1 MIKAYRAADVRAA
14 EAPLLAAGEP
24 LMERASGALALATIR
39 EVSASGRP
47 VYGCRAFVL
56 AGGGDNGG
64 DALYA
69 AARLAARGMSVK
81 AFVPGRA
88 HEGGLAAALR
98 AGVRL
103 AELEEA
109 RRADVWIDGL
119 VGIGARGPL
128 REPLASH
135 VRALSGMRSGQR
147 VVAVDVPSGIGTD
160 DGTVPGPVLDCDLT
174 VTMGA
179 PKPGLYLEP
188 ARRHAGRVEVADIG
202 LSLGEPALV
211 SLQEEDARGMWPVPG
226 PDSHKYT
233 RGVLGV
239 MAGSRRYPGA
249 GFLCADAALAAGPGM
264 VRYAGPRD
272 LADRVA
278 ARHPECV
285 LGEGRVDAWVI
296 GPGVDMDD
304 ERAASEAARRLQLVA
319 AESLPVV
326 LDAGAIAL
334 AATAECD
341 ERVVL
346 TPHAGELANLL
357 TSLGEAVSRREI
369 EAAPARAARLAA
381 TATGATVLLKGPV
394 DVACTAD
401 GPLYAQSGPAW
412 RATAGAGDV
421 LAGLL
426 GAVLA
431 QGVAPLPAAA
441 LAAFVHGRAC
451 PRRPVRAGDIAAAV
465 APTLADLTP

>member
-249 GFLCADAALAAGPGM
+249 GFLCADAALAA
-264 VRYAGPRD
+264 
-272 LADRVA
+272 
-278 ARHPECV
+278 
-285 LGEGRVDAWVI
+285 
-296 GPGVDMDD
+296 
-304 ERAASEAARRLQLVA
+304 
-319 AESLPVV
+319 
-326 LDAGAIAL
+326 
-334 AATAECD
+334 TAECD

>member
-249 GFLCADAALAAGPGM
+249 GFLCADAALAAGPG
-264 VRYAGPRD
+264 RPGDCSWPPPSRCPSFSTPGRSPWPPPPNATSASSSPRTPGSS
-272 LADRVA
+272 RTSSP
-278 ARHPECV
+278 RW
-285 LGEGRVDAWVI
+285 GR
-296 GPGVDMDD
+296 
-304 ERAASEAARRLQLVA
+304 R
-319 AESLPVV
+319 
-326 LDAGAIAL
+326 
-334 AATAECD
+334 
-341 ERVVL
+341 
-346 TPHAGELANLL
+346 
-357 TSLGEAVSRREI
+357 SLGGRSRRRPPE
-369 EAAPARAARLAA
+369 P
-381 TATGATVLLKGPV
+381 PV
-394 DVACTAD
+394 
-401 GPLYAQSGPAW
+401 W
-412 RATAGAGDV
+412 
-421 LAGLL
+421 
-426 GAVLA
+426 
-431 QGVAPLPAAA
+431 
-441 LAAFVHGRAC
+441 
-451 PRRPVRAGDIAAAV
+451 RRPPP
-465 APTLADLTP
+465 APRCS

>member
-24 LMERASGALALATIR
+24 LMERASGALTLATIR

-249 GFLCADAALAAGPGM
+249 GFLCADAPW
-264 VRYAGPRD
+264 P
-272 LADRVA
+272 
-278 ARHPECV
+278 
-285 LGEGRVDAWVI
+285 
-296 GPGVDMDD
+296 
-304 ERAASEAARRLQLVA
+304 
-319 AESLPVV
+319 
-326 LDAGAIAL
+326 
-334 AATAECD
+334 
-341 ERVVL
+341 
-346 TPHAGELANLL
+346 
-357 TSLGEAVSRREI
+357 
-369 EAAPARAARLAA
+369 PAREWSD
-381 TATGATVLLKGPV
+381 TPG
-394 DVACTAD
+394 
-401 GPLYAQSGPAW
+401 
-412 RATAGAGDV
+412 RATSPTVWRRAIPNAYWARGGSTHGSSDREWTWTTS
-421 LAGLL
+421 
-426 GAVLA
+426 
-431 QGVAPLPAAA
+431 AP
-441 LAAFVHGRAC
+441 R
-451 PRRPVRAGDIAAAV
+451 PRRPGDCSWPPPSRCPSFSTPGRSPWPPPPNATSASSSPRTPGSSRTSSPRWGRRSLGGRSRRRPPEPPV
-465 APTLADLTP
+465 WRRPPPAPRCS

>member
-160 DGTVPGPVLDCDLT
+160 DGTVPLPHPPEEERLIENNPT
-174 VTMGA
+174 
-179 PKPGLYLEP
+179 PG
-188 ARRHAGRVEVADIG
+188 
-202 LSLGEPALV
+202 
-211 SLQEEDARGMWPVPG
+211 
-226 PDSHKYT
+226 
-233 RGVLGV
+233 
-239 MAGSRRYPGA
+239 
-249 GFLCADAALAAGPGM
+249 
-264 VRYAGPRD
+264 
-272 LADRVA
+272 
-278 ARHPECV
+278 
-285 LGEGRVDAWVI
+285 
-296 GPGVDMDD
+296 
-304 ERAASEAARRLQLVA
+304 
-319 AESLPVV
+319 
-326 LDAGAIAL
+326 
-334 AATAECD
+334 
-341 ERVVL
+341 
-346 TPHAGELANLL
+346 
-357 TSLGEAVSRREI
+357 
-369 EAAPARAARLAA
+369 
-381 TATGATVLLKGPV
+381 
-394 DVACTAD
+394 
-401 GPLYAQSGPAW
+401 
-412 RATAGAGDV
+412 
-421 LAGLL
+421 
-426 GAVLA
+426 
-431 QGVAPLPAAA
+431 
-441 LAAFVHGRAC
+441 
-451 PRRPVRAGDIAAAV
+451 
-465 APTLADLTP
+465 

>member
-1 MIKAYRAADVRAA
+1 
-14 EAPLLAAGEP
+14 
-24 LMERASGALALATIR
+24 
-39 EVSASGRP
+39 
-47 VYGCRAFVL
+47 
-56 AGGGDNGG
+56 
-64 DALYA
+64 
-69 AARLAARGMSVK
+69 
-81 AFVPGRA
+81 
-88 HEGGLAAALR
+88 
-98 AGVRL
+98 
-103 AELEEA
+103 
-109 RRADVWIDGL
+109 
-119 VGIGARGPL
+119 
-128 REPLASH
+128 
-135 VRALSGMRSGQR
+135 MRSGQR

-304 ERAASEAARRLQLVA
+304 ERAASEAARRLQLAA

-369 EAAPARAARLAA
+369 EAAPARAARPGDRSVAPGPA
-381 TATGATVLLKGPV
+381 TSAFARVEPL
-394 DVACTAD
+394 DVAAKPQCKD
-401 GPLYAQSGPAW
+401 SHPS
-412 RATAGAGDV
+412 D
-421 LAGLL
+421 
-426 GAVLA
+426 
-431 QGVAPLPAAA
+431 APLHSLCHRLVVNDPDAGPSAAS
-441 LAAFVHGRAC
+441 
-451 PRRPVRAGDIAAAV
+451 P
-465 APTLADLTP
+465 

>member
-1 MIKAYRAADVRAA
+1 
-14 EAPLLAAGEP
+14 
-24 LMERASGALALATIR
+24 
-39 EVSASGRP
+39 
-47 VYGCRAFVL
+47 
-56 AGGGDNGG
+56 
-64 DALYA
+64 
-69 AARLAARGMSVK
+69 
-81 AFVPGRA
+81 
-88 HEGGLAAALR
+88 
-98 AGVRL
+98 
-103 AELEEA
+103 
-109 RRADVWIDGL
+109 
-119 VGIGARGPL
+119 
-128 REPLASH
+128 
-135 VRALSGMRSGQR
+135 
-147 VVAVDVPSGIGTD
+147 
-160 DGTVPGPVLDCDLT
+160 
-174 VTMGA
+174 
-179 PKPGLYLEP
+179 
-188 ARRHAGRVEVADIG
+188 
-202 LSLGEPALV
+202 
-211 SLQEEDARGMWPVPG
+211 
-226 PDSHKYT
+226 
-233 RGVLGV
+233 
-239 MAGSRRYPGA
+239 
-249 GFLCADAALAAGPGM
+249 
-264 VRYAGPRD
+264 
-272 LADRVA
+272 
-278 ARHPECV
+278 
-285 LGEGRVDAWVI
+285 
-296 GPGVDMDD
+296 MDD
-304 ERAASEAARRLQLVA
+304 ERAASEAARRLQLAA

>member
-1 MIKAYRAADVRAA
+1 
-14 EAPLLAAGEP
+14 
-24 LMERASGALALATIR
+24 
-39 EVSASGRP
+39 
-47 VYGCRAFVL
+47 
-56 AGGGDNGG
+56 
-64 DALYA
+64 
-69 AARLAARGMSVK
+69 
-81 AFVPGRA
+81 
-88 HEGGLAAALR
+88 
-98 AGVRL
+98 
-103 AELEEA
+103 
-109 RRADVWIDGL
+109 
-119 VGIGARGPL
+119 
-128 REPLASH
+128 
-135 VRALSGMRSGQR
+135 
-147 VVAVDVPSGIGTD
+147 
-160 DGTVPGPVLDCDLT
+160 
-174 VTMGA
+174 MGA

-304 ERAASEAARRLQLVA
+304 ERAASEAARRLQLAA